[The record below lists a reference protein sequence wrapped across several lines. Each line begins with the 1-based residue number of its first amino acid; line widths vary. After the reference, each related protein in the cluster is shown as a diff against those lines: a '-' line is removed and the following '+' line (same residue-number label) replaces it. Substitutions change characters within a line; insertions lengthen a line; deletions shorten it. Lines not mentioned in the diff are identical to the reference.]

1 MEDVIKNLSRRYA
14 VKAYDSSVRITDSQL
29 DTLLEAGRLSP
40 SSYGLQPYK
49 IIAVT
54 DPVLREKLMEASYGQ
69 RPVADSSVLL
79 VLARYSGFPEG
90 FVDDYVRNISQ
101 TRGIEE
107 EKLAGMRKT
116 IENTI
121 SNLTPE
127 GRDAWNKN
135 QTYILLGTLLSA
147 AAAMGLDATPM
158 EGFEPEKYDELLGLK
173 DKGLKST
180 VIMAVGRHSDAD
192 RYFGLKKVRRPMEI
206 SNGYR

>member
-54 DPVLREKLMEASYGQ
+54 DPVLREKLIEASYGQ

-79 VLARYSGFPEG
+79 VLVRYSGFPEG

-101 TRGIEE
+101 HV
-107 EKLAGMRKT
+107 
-116 IENTI
+116 
-121 SNLTPE
+121 
-127 GRDAWNKN
+127 
-135 QTYILLGTLLSA
+135 
-147 AAAMGLDATPM
+147 AMGGENGAESRKPM
-158 EGFEPEKYDELLGLK
+158 
-173 DKGLKST
+173 
-180 VIMAVGRHSDAD
+180 
-192 RYFGLKKVRRPMEI
+192 
-206 SNGYR
+206 